1 MNHNY
6 LFLGGLF
13 LTTALLL
20 FAQVTDSDPV
30 ASAPVDTIT
39 YSKSDYFQ
47 SGSLSSSV
55 HSFDDNYFA
64 PIPLEHGQGAA
75 KVTLGD
81 KLFHDP
87 RLSANDSV
95 ACASCHILAL
105 GGDDGRSVSVG
116 VFGRQGQLNAPTV
129 FNTRFNLAQF
139 WDGRAA
145 TLEDQVHGPVV
156 NPVEMGANWGEVLKK
171 LWADR
176 GLRKEFKQIY
186 PDGLTIESVVDAIA
200 TYERSLIT
208 PNSDFD
214 RYLRG
219 DQAALS
225 VEARMGLER
234 FKSFGCVGC
243 HQGVNLGGNMYQKF
257 GVFEPDYDSGD
268 GDERWLGRFEVTG
281 EEQDR
286 HVFKVPSLR
295 NVAVTAPYFHD
306 GLVNKLDEAV
316 RMMGEKQL
324 GRELSDEDVL
334 YLVSFLHSLT
344 GEWQGSK
351 LGGS

>member
-1 MNHNY
+1 
-6 LFLGGLF
+6 
-13 LTTALLL
+13 
-20 FAQVTDSDPV
+20 
-30 ASAPVDTIT
+30 
-39 YSKSDYFQ
+39 
-47 SGSLSSSV
+47 
-55 HSFDDNYFA
+55 
-64 PIPLEHGQGAA
+64 
-75 KVTLGD
+75 
-81 KLFHDP
+81 
-87 RLSANDSV
+87 
-95 ACASCHILAL
+95 
-105 GGDDGRSVSVG
+105 
-116 VFGRQGQLNAPTV
+116 
-129 FNTRFNLAQF
+129 
-139 WDGRAA
+139 
-145 TLEDQVHGPVV
+145 
-156 NPVEMGANWGEVLKK
+156 
-171 LWADR
+171 
-176 GLRKEFKQIY
+176 
-186 PDGLTIESVVDAIA
+186 
-200 TYERSLIT
+200 
-208 PNSDFD
+208 
-214 RYLRG
+214 
-219 DQAALS
+219 
-225 VEARMGLER
+225 MGLER